1 MIHFFTELA
10 NKLGDLTIQAKAMLA
25 RNEEMEAQLSE
36 AQMEC
41 EDLQNNQEGNT
52 DFVSLREKYEDALEI
67 IQQLRND
74 EGDQDNESTLNN
86 SKDMRRL
93 EEENLELKEVV
104 DHLVSDLHIV
114 FGFLMFMSCSHI

>member
-1 MIHFFTELA
+1 LIHFFTELA

-86 SKDMRRL
+86 SKDTRRL

>member
-52 DFVSLREKYEDALEI
+52 DFVSLRENYEDALEI

-86 SKDMRRL
+86 SEDMRRL

-104 DHLVSDLHIV
+104 DHLVSDLYIV
-114 FGFLMFMSCSHI
+114 LVLMFMSCSHI

>member
-1 MIHFFTELA
+1 LIHFFTELA

-52 DFVSLREKYEDALEI
+52 DFVSLRENYEDALEI

-114 FGFLMFMSCSHI
+114 LGFLMFMSCSHI

>member
-52 DFVSLREKYEDALEI
+52 DFVSLRENYEDALEI

-114 FGFLMFMSCSHI
+114 LGFLMFMSCSHI